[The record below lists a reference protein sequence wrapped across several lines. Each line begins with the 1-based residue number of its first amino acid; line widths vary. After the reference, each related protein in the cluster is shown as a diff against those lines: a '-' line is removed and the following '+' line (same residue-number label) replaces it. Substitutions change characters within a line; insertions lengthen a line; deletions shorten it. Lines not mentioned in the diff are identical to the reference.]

1 MKKIIELVGFITI
14 SLFLIQCVLYNKKT
28 TFVFEN
34 KSDLLVDS
42 VTFTINKYESK
53 ITNIKPDEKGI
64 REILTDSIDVN
75 LHDVTVIGSIF
86 VNGQLIKGGF
96 YHNDLSGSLNEKYT
110 LTLNRDMTTLLD

>member
-1 MKKIIELVGFITI
+1 MKKIIELIGCISI

-34 KSDLLVDS
+34 KSNLIVDS
-42 VTFTINKYESK
+42 VTFTINNYKSK
-53 ITNIKPDEKGI
+53 IINIKPAEKGL
-64 REILTDSIDVN
+64 RVILNDSIDVN

-96 YHNDLSGSLNEKYT
+96 YYNDLSGSLNEKYT
-110 LTLNRDMTTLLD
+110 LTLNRDMTTLLE